1 MYYANY
7 SGEPDK
13 LANLGAQDHKFG
25 TLYCNNLSDGTTTK
39 TMTEVLSSTT
49 EEWTF
54 TLSDGTTVTKK
65 VKLGE

>member
-1 MYYANY
+1 MYYAQS

-39 TMTEVLSSTT
+39 TMTEVLSGGGESTT
-49 EEWTF
+49 YMHS
-54 TLSDGTTVTKK
+54 L
-65 VKLGE
+65 KLKSHSSYSINA